1 MSSTTS
7 WWDLTRRAGA
17 RHGDSSCAGGG
28 RGGWRGGGAHDQDL
42 GLALLGLKELLEQL
56 GAEHATAT
64 IITATYR
71 YCCERS
77 DLCYRVSTP
86 YAHRRHGAAHPERD
100 RNARV
105 RGCAAAAASWAGLRR
120 VRGLVCRYRHV
131 ADVGASLYCPYS
143 RLVAVATAY
152 SLFLACLL
160 VLPWA
165 RWPCVAACHALGPFE
180 RAGGVCHR
188 CLWGTVGAG
197 AQFWV
202 WWTGLRHVRPLES
215 SVGEGGRGI

>member
-1 MSSTTS
+1 MVTAHARAVGAV
-7 WWDLTRRAGA
+7 DGAGA
-17 RHGDSSCAGGG
+17 G
-28 RGGWRGGGAHDQDL
+28 RTTKISVSL
-42 GLALLGLKELLEQL
+42 FL
-56 GAEHATAT
+56 GARSCSSISGRSLAQVLLTSP
-64 IITATYR
+64 TYV
-71 YCCERS
+71 YSCERS

-86 YAHRRHGAAHPERD
+86 YAGRRHGAAHPERD

-120 VRGLVCRYRHV
+120 VRGLACRYRHV

>member
-1 MSSTTS
+1 M
-7 WWDLTRRAGA
+7 A
-17 RHGDSSCAGGG
+17 R
-28 RGGWRGGGAHDQDL
+28 
-42 GLALLGLKELLEQL
+42 
-56 GAEHATAT
+56 AEHATAT
-64 IITATYR
+64 VITATYR

-86 YAHRRHGAAHPERD
+86 YAGRRHGAAHPELD

-143 RLVAVATAY
+143 RLVAVAAAY

-165 RWPCVAACHALGPFE
+165 RWPCVAACQALGPFA

-197 AQFWV
+197 AQFRV

>member
-1 MSSTTS
+1 M
-7 WWDLTRRAGA
+7 TRGRGA
-17 RHGDSSCAGGG
+17 RPRSRSRSSWAQGAARASRGGAWRRFFSPVPPTCTPVKDRSCATES
-28 RGGWRGGGAHDQDL
+28 
-42 GLALLGLKELLEQL
+42 ALPTR
-56 GAEHATAT
+56 A
-64 IITATYR
+64 R
-71 YCCERS
+71 
-77 DLCYRVSTP
+77 
-86 YAHRRHGAAHPERD
+86 RRHGAAHPERD

-165 RWPCVAACHALGPFE
+165 RWPCVAACHALGPFA
-180 RAGGVCHR
+180 RAGGGCHR